1 MLKFTDNQKI
11 EHVFNLEN
19 LVHVHVRKSDEK
31 NVTLTMHMLG
41 PHTIPFTVDAST
53 ADQILTELSKTWDL
67 QKLENEEA

>member
-41 PHTIPFTVDAST
+41 PHTIPVTVKADT
-53 ADQILTELSKTWDL
+53 AKRVLDEWQSFYNG
-67 QKLENEEA
+67 QKEDI

>member
-41 PHTIPFTVDAST
+41 PHTIPVTVEADT
-53 ADQILTELSKTWDL
+53 AKRVLDEWQSFYNG
-67 QKLENEEA
+67 QKEDI

>member
-41 PHTIPFTVDAST
+41 PHTVPVTVNEATAKLVLKEIEQNFTQST
-53 ADQILTELSKTWDL
+53 
-67 QKLENEEA
+67 

>member
-31 NVTLTMHMLG
+31 NVTLTMHTLG
-41 PHTIPFTVDAST
+41 PHTIPLTVDSET
-53 ADQILTELSKTWDL
+53 AEFVLSELG
-67 QKLENEEA
+67 EHYAIEH

>member
-31 NVTLTMHMLG
+31 NVTLTMHMIG
-41 PHTIPFTVDAST
+41 PHTIPVTVKADT
-53 ADQILTELSKTWDL
+53 AKHVLDEWQNFCIG
-67 QKLENEEA
+67 QKEAI

>member
-1 MLKFTDNQKI
+1 MLQFTDNQNI

-41 PHTIPFTVDAST
+41 PHTIPLTVDAST
-53 ADQILTELSKTWDL
+53 AHLILTELNKSWDY
-67 QKLENEEA
+67 QYEK

>member
-31 NVTLTMHMLG
+31 NVTLTM
-41 PHTIPFTVDAST
+41 
-53 ADQILTELSKTWDL
+53 
-67 QKLENEEA
+67 QKKCHAHYAYAWATHHSSNC

>member
-31 NVTLTMHMLG
+31 NVTLTMHTLG
-41 PHTIPFTVDAST
+41 PHTIPVTVEAKT
-53 ADQILTELSKTWDL
+53 ANFVLSELG
-67 QKLENEEA
+67 EHYAIEH

>member
-41 PHTIPFTVDAST
+41 PHTIPLTVDSET
-53 ADQILTELSKTWDL
+53 AEYVFSELQSFYFV
-67 QKLENEEA
+67 QKEAT

>member
-31 NVTLTMHMLG
+31 NVTLTIHMLG
-41 PHTIPFTVDAST
+41 PHTVPVTVNEAT
-53 ADQILTELSKTWDL
+53 A
-67 QKLENEEA
+67 KLVLKEIEQNFSQSA

>member
-41 PHTIPFTVDAST
+41 PHTIPVTVEAKT
-53 ADQILTELSKTWDL
+53 ANFVLSELGEHYA
-67 QKLENEEA
+67 LEH

>member
-31 NVTLTMHMLG
+31 NVTLTMHTLG

-53 ADQILTELSKTWDL
+53 ADSILTELGKTWDL
-67 QKLENEEA
+67 QKSENEVP

>member
-41 PHTIPFTVDAST
+41 PHTVPVTVNEAT
-53 ADQILTELSKTWDL
+53 AKLVVKEIEQIFSQPT
-67 QKLENEEA
+67 